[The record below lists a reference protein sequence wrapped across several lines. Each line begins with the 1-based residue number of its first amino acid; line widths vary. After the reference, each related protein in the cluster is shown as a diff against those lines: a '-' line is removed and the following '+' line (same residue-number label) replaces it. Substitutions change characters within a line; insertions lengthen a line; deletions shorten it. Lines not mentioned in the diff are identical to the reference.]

1 MIYDKYLLPMHEPTL
16 NPITGRT
23 PVVIAALTIIAL
35 LGFLGVSRLVNR
47 FQEQEK
53 ALARHLYEQG
63 LAEQQA
69 GKPELALEPFRAA
82 LTYSRDNFQYQLS
95 LARALRDSGRTDE
108 AETYLIS
115 LWERSPQN
123 GAVNLALGRLAA
135 RQKNLDKI
143 IQYYHNA
150 IYGVWDSNP
159 EHNRLNAWFE
169 LVEVLLR
176 LNARPQAQAELIA
189 LSANLPPNSELFLHA
204 ADLFAQAQDYEHALA
219 VYRKVLHL
227 DRLNPSAAS
236 GAGEAAFKLGR
247 YRTAARYLELAARA
261 NPQDA
266 QIAQMLQISNL
277 ILEQDPFTRGISMDE
292 RNRRIRAVFDAA
304 GERLDTC
311 MNSKSR
317 ESSLSG
323 QTDPLPPLKAQW
335 TQMKRRLIRLGRT
348 GESGLADE
356 VMDLVLQ
363 IEQQTASC
371 SATPQDQVLL
381 LLAQNRAGV
390 EQ

>member
-1 MIYDKYLLPMHEPTL
+1 MHEPTL
-16 NPITGRT
+16 NRITGRT
-23 PVVIAALTIIAL
+23 PVVIAALTIFAL

-47 FQEQEK
+47 FQEQQK

-63 LAEQQA
+63 LAEQRA
-69 GKPELALEPFRAA
+69 GEPELALEHFRSA
-82 LTYSRDNFQYQLS
+82 LTYSRDNFEYQLS
-95 LARALRDSGRTDE
+95 LARVLRDSGRTDE

-115 LWERSPQN
+115 LWERAPQN

-150 IYGVWDSNP
+150 IYGVWDSEP
-159 EHNRLNAWFE
+159 EQNRLNVWFE

-189 LSANLPPNSELFLHA
+189 LSANLPPRPEPLLRA
-204 ADLFAQAQDYEHALA
+204 ADLFGQAQDYDQALA
-219 VYRKVLHL
+219 GYRRVLHL
-227 DRLNPSAAS
+227 DHVNPSAAA
-236 GAGEAAFKLGR
+236 GAGGAAFKLGR
-247 YRTAARYLELAARA
+247 YRTATRYLEAATRD
-261 NPQDA
+261 NPHDA
-266 QIAQMLQISNL
+266 QTAQMLQICNL
-277 ILEQDPFTRGISMDE
+277 ILQQDPFTRGISMDE
-292 RNRRIRAVFDAA
+292 RNRRIHAVFDEA
-304 GERLDTC
+304 GQRLDSC
-311 MNSKSR
+311 MNSKER
-317 ESSLSG
+317 KPSSPG
-323 QTDPLPPLKAQW
+323 QVDPLPSLKAQW
-335 TQMKRRLIRLGRT
+335 TQMKRRLIRLGRK
-348 GESGLADE
+348 GESGLPDE

-371 SATPQDQVLL
+371 GATPQDQVLL